1 MLEKLIEVSL
11 RYKLLVIIL
20 FGVIAAL
27 GWRAMV
33 TVPIDAFPDVTPTQV
48 NIYTEAPGLAAEDV
62 EQLLTFPIESSMAGL
77 PSVTQIRSVSLF
89 GLSYVA
95 VYFEDAMDIYFARR
109 LVGER
114 LQEVGDR
121 IPEGYGKPEMG
132 PNTSGLGQVF
142 WYTLE
147 RADETL
153 NANITDMDLRTLQD
167 WSVRLILRTAP
178 GVDDVISWGGQE
190 RQFQVVLDPL
200 SLIKYDLTF
209 SDVMAVIE
217 ANNRQV
223 GGQYINLGREQYLV
237 RGLGLVEN
245 ERDIGDTVVK
255 VEDGTP
261 VYLRDIARI
270 EQNGALR
277 FGAVTRDGEEV
288 VLGMTLSRLGENAA
302 AVVEAVKEKVAI
314 LNQSLPDGV
323 VLRPVYDRTELVDK
337 AVSTATSALVQGSI
351 LVAIILFV
359 FLGEVRSAVVVI
371 SALPLAMLIA
381 FILMGE
387 AGLSAN
393 LMSLAALAVAVG
405 MMADGAVVMVEN
417 AFRIIA
423 ERKAAGETV
432 NRSAAVL
439 EAAREVASPIAFAIT
454 IIIVVFLPLFALE
467 GLEGKLFKPMA
478 FNISFAM
485 AGSLALTLTLI
496 PVLAALILNPKEARE
511 TWLVRVIKQCYLP
524 LLAWSLANKKL
535 VVGTAIALLIAS
547 LSLFPFLG
555 KEFMPQ
561 LQEGSIMWRV
571 TAIPSASLEQS
582 IEVSKD
588 IENALSEFAEVKT
601 TVAMIGRA
609 EKGETADVNYMEIY
623 TELHPQNQW
632 PGDRDLEELAVAMR
646 EELEVVVPTAVVA
659 FTQPIQMRVEEL
671 ISGVRATLAAKLYGE
686 ELSELDR
693 LSEEIKDVIVGVE
706 GVADLSLE
714 ANIGKPQI
722 RVQVRRDQLA
732 RFGLNAD
739 DVLSVVRNGIGNEPV
754 SILIDGVKRF
764 DITVRLHDA
773 AKASVQ
779 AIQRIPL
786 KTSDG
791 AIVPLSAV
799 ADVTVAEGYSFIRR
813 EQLQRY
819 AVIQM
824 DVRGRDVDGFV
835 QDANRAIKSQVELPP
850 GYWIEWGG
858 AFENQ
863 QRALT
868 RLSVIVPL
876 TIFFI
881 FVLLYT
887 AFNSV
892 KYASLILANVPFA
905 TIGGLLALF
914 VTGQYV
920 SVPSAIGF
928 IAVFGIAMLN
938 GVVLVSFINE
948 LRAKGLSVEE
958 AVRQGAEL
966 RLRPVLMTASS
977 TILGLVPMLL
987 SSGVGAETQRPLASV
1002 VVGGL
1007 ITSTL
1012 LTLILLPVIYEWIES
1027 RVEQEVGVKNAHS
1040 PSQARGGA
1048 AKS

>member
-1 MLEKLIEVSL
+1 MLEKLVEASL
-11 RYKLLVIIL
+11 RYKFLVLIL
-20 FGVIAAL
+20 FGVVAAL
-27 GWRAMV
+27 GWRAVV
-33 TVPIDAFPDVTPTQV
+33 TVPIDAFPDVTPAQV
-48 NIYTEAPGLAAEDV
+48 NIYTESPGLAAEDV
-62 EQLLTFPIESSMAGL
+62 EQLLTFPVESGMAGL
-77 PSVTQIRSVSLF
+77 PKVQQIRSVSLF

-95 VYFEDAMDIYFARR
+95 VYFEDDMDIYFARR

-121 IPEGYGKPEMG
+121 IPEGYGTPEMG

-147 RADETL
+147 RADEEL
-153 NANITDMDLRTLQD
+153 NRDISDMDLRTLQD

-178 GVDDVISWGGQE
+178 GVDDVTSWGGQE
-190 RQFQVVLDPL
+190 RQFQVVMDPL

-209 SDVMAVIE
+209 TEVMEVIE

-223 GGQYINLGREQYLV
+223 GGQYVNLGAEQYLV

-245 ERDIGDTVVK
+245 EHDIGDMVVK

-277 FGAVTRDGEEV
+277 FGAVTRDGKEV
-288 VLGMTLSRLGENAA
+288 VLGMALSRLGENAA
-302 AVVEAVKEKVAI
+302 AVVDSVKEKVEI
-314 LNQSLPDGV
+314 LDQSLPEGV
-323 VLRPVYDRTELVDK
+323 ALRPVYDRTDLVDK
-337 AVSTATSALVQGSI
+337 AVSTATSALIEGSI
-351 LVAIILFV
+351 LVAIVLFL
-359 FLGEVRSAVVVI
+359 FLGEIRSAVVVI
-371 SALPLAMLIA
+371 AALPLAMLIA
-381 FILMGE
+381 FIFMGE

-393 LMSLAALAVAVG
+393 LMSLAGLAVGIG
-405 MMADGAVVMVEN
+405 MMVDGAVVMVEN
-417 AFRIIA
+417 AFRIMA
-423 ERKAAGETV
+423 ERKEAGETV
-432 NRSAAVL
+432 DRSAAVL
-439 EAAREVASPIAFAIT
+439 TAAREVANPIAFAIM

-485 AGSLALTLTLI
+485 AGSLVLTLTLI
-496 PVLAALILNPKEARE
+496 PVLAALILKPKEERD
-511 TWLVRVIKQCYLP
+511 TWLVRVIKTRYLP
-524 LLAWSLANKKL
+524 FLSWSLANKKI
-535 VVGTAIALLIAS
+535 VVGSAVGLLVAS
-547 LSLFPFLG
+547 LALFPFLG

-571 TAIPSASLEQS
+571 TSIPSASLDQS
-582 IEVSKD
+582 IKISID
-588 IENALSEFAEVKT
+588 IENALSEFPEVKT

-623 TELHPQNQW
+623 TELNPEDEW
-632 PGDRDLEELAVAMR
+632 PGDRDIEELAEAMR

-671 ISGVRATLAAKLYGE
+671 ISGVRATLAAKIYGE
-686 ELSELDR
+686 ELTELDR
-693 LSEEIKDVIVGVE
+693 LSEEVKDVIAGVE

-714 ANIGKPQI
+714 ANVGKPQI
-722 RVQVRRDQLA
+722 RIQVKRDQLA

-739 DVLSVVRNGIGNEPV
+739 DVLSVVRTGIGNEPV
-754 SILIDGVKRF
+754 STLIDGVRRF
-764 DITVRLHDA
+764 DITARLNDES
-773 AKASVQ
+773 KASVQ
-779 AIQRIPL
+779 SIQRIPL
-786 KTSDG
+786 KTSGG

-799 ADVTVAEGYSFIRR
+799 ADVTVAEGYSFVRR

-824 DVRGRDVDGFV
+824 DVRGRDVDSFV
-835 QDANRAIKSQVELPP
+835 QDANAAIESQMDLPP

-863 QRALT
+863 QRALA
-868 RLSVIVPL
+868 RLSIIVPL

-892 KYASLILANVPFA
+892 KYATLIIANVPFA

-928 IAVFGIAMLN
+928 IAVFGVAMLN
-938 GVVLVSFINE
+938 GIVLVSFINE
-948 LRAKGLSVEE
+948 LREKGRSVEE
-958 AVRQGAEL
+958 AVREGAEL
-966 RLRPVLMTASS
+966 RLRPVLMTASVA
-977 TILGLVPMLL
+977 ILGLVPMLL

-1012 LTLILLPVIYEWIES
+1012 LTLVLLPVIYEWMES
-1027 RVEQEVGVKNAHS
+1027 RAERRSGVAS
-1040 PSQARGGA
+1040 E
-1048 AKS
+1048 

>member
-1 MLEKLIEVSL
+1 MLVKLVDASL
-11 RYKLLVIIL
+11 RYKFLVLIL
-20 FGVIAAL
+20 FGVIAFL
-27 GWRAMV
+27 GWRAVV
-33 TVPIDAFPDVTPTQV
+33 TVPIDAFPDVTPAQV
-48 NIYTEAPGLAAEDV
+48 NIYTESPGLAAEDV
-62 EQLLTFPIESSMAGL
+62 EQLLTFPIESSLAGL
-77 PSVTQIRSVSLF
+77 PKVQEIRSVSLF

-95 VYFEDAMDIYFARR
+95 VYFDDDMDIYFARR

-121 IPEGYGKPEMG
+121 IPEGYGIPEMG

-147 RADETL
+147 RADEKL
-153 NANITDMDLRTLQD
+153 NAAITDMDLRTLHD

-178 GVDDVISWGGQE
+178 GVDDVMSWGGQE
-190 RQFQVVLDPL
+190 RQFQVVIDPF

-209 SDVMAVIE
+209 SDVMEVIE

-223 GGQYINLGREQYLV
+223 GGQYVNLGSEQYLV

-245 ERDIGDTVVK
+245 EQDIGAMVVK

-261 VYLRDIARI
+261 VYLRDLAEI
-270 EQNGALR
+270 EQGGALR
-277 FGAVTRDGEEV
+277 FGAVTRDGKEV
-288 VLGMTLSRLGENAA
+288 VLGMALSRLGENAA
-302 AVVEAVKEKVAI
+302 AVVDEVKDKIEI
-314 LNQSLPDGV
+314 LNESLPDGV
-323 VLRPVYDRTELVDK
+323 VLRPVYDRTDLVDK
-337 AVSTATSALVQGSI
+337 AVGTAVSALVEGSI
-351 LVAIILFV
+351 LVALVLFL
-359 FLGEVRSAVVVI
+359 FLGELRSAIVVI
-371 SALPLAMLIA
+371 TALPLAMLVA
-381 FILMGE
+381 FIFMGQAE
-387 AGLSAN
+387 LSAN
-393 LMSLAALAVAVG
+393 LMSLAGLAVGIG
-405 MMADGAVVMVEN
+405 MMVDGAVVMVEN
-417 AFRIIA
+417 AFRIMA
-423 ERKAAGETV
+423 ERLESGKPIDRT
-432 NRSAAVL
+432 SAVL
-439 EAAREVASPIAFAIT
+439 EAARGVANPIAFAII

-485 AGSLALTLTLI
+485 AGSLLLTLTLI
-496 PVLAALILNPKEARE
+496 PVLAALILKPKPERD
-511 TWLVRVIKQCYLP
+511 TWLVRVIKSGYLP
-524 LLAWSLANKKL
+524 LLSWSLASKKI
-535 VVGTAIALLIAS
+535 VVGSAVALLVAS
-547 LSLFPFLG
+547 LALFPFLG

-571 TAIPSASLEQS
+571 TSIPSASLDQS
-582 IEVSKD
+582 IAISKD
-588 IENALSEFAEVKT
+588 IENALSNFPEVKT

-623 TELHPQNQW
+623 TELNPEDEW
-632 PGDRDLEELAVAMR
+632 TGGRDITELAEAMR

-671 ISGVRATLAAKLYGE
+671 ISGVRATLAAKIYGE
-686 ELSELDR
+686 DLAELDR
-693 LSEEIKDVIVGVE
+693 LSEVVKDVIASVD

-714 ANIGKPQI
+714 ANVGKPQI
-722 RVQVRRDQLA
+722 RIEVKRDQLA

-739 DVLSVVRNGIGNEPV
+739 DVLSVVRTGIGNEPV
-754 SILIDGVKRF
+754 STLIDGVRRF
-764 DITVRLHDA
+764 DITARLDDKS
-773 AKASVQ
+773 KASVQ
-779 AIQRIPL
+779 AIERIPL
-786 KTSDG
+786 KTSSG

-799 ADVTVAEGYSFIRR
+799 ADVSVAEGYSFVRR

-824 DVRGRDVDGFV
+824 DVRGRDVDSFV
-835 QDANRAIKSQVELPP
+835 KDANAAIESQVSLPP

-863 QRALT
+863 QRALN

-892 KYASLILANVPFA
+892 RFAALIIANVPFA
-905 TIGGLLALF
+905 TIGGLVALF
-914 VTGQYV
+914 ISGQYV

-928 IAVFGIAMLN
+928 IAVFGVAMLN
-938 GVVLVSFINE
+938 GIVLVSFINE
-948 LRAKGLSVEE
+948 LRETGLNISD
-958 AVRQGAEL
+958 AVRKGAEM
-966 RLRPVLMTASS
+966 RLRPVMMTASVA
-977 TILGLVPMLL
+977 ILGLVPMLL

-1012 LTLILLPVIYEWIES
+1012 LTLVLLPVIYDWMETRKDTTMDAQNGS
-1027 RVEQEVGVKNAHS
+1027 
-1040 PSQARGGA
+1040 
-1048 AKS
+1048 